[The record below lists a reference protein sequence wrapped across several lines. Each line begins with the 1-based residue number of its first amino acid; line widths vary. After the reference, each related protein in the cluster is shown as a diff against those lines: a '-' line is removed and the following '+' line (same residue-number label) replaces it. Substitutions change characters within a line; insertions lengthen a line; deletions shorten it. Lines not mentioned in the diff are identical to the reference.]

1 MQLGHRM
8 PMGNQLLSNSHKT
21 PGGPFVTKYHHHEEE
36 FLKCKATSFQNGLT
50 KQPGTNALQAECD
63 VLSEGELN
71 NLE

>member
-1 MQLGHRM
+1 MSDQ
-8 PMGNQLLSNSHKT
+8 PLSNGHKT
-21 PGGPFVTKYHHHEEE
+21 PGGPSVTKYHLHEEE

-50 KQPGTNALQAECD
+50 KQPGTDALQAQCD